1 MNIRA
6 LTLRYLGW
14 CLGVKSAAMFIPNK
28 EISGRSLILITVS
41 ITSLLVTAIAIQTIT
56 KPKEATLLIVTI
68 YDVVSV
74 SPVSKRVTYPDET
87 FDETFNY
94 SKLKDKHIEFNIP
107 FEAKFATS
115 NEIETQIFEFESLDD
130 VWLFLENHSTPR
142 IVIGF
147 ADWLT
152 NGTFEEVFKRFH
164 GYDPSERGEWPGPPE
179 DISLWFGRMKT
190 GQCYFEVIRA
200 PSPASDIEKYVNGIE
215 GIYVEKRFASDE
227 SRSSAVWI
235 LYIKLNDAPPFS
247 AVFCKYPYYSPR

>member
-1 MNIRA
+1 VNLRK
-6 LTLRYLGW
+6 LTQIYLGW
-14 CLGVKSAAMFIPNK
+14 CPGVKSAAIFIPNK
-28 EISGRSLILITVS
+28 EISGRTLILIIVS
-41 ITSLLVTAIAIQTIT
+41 LTFLVTAIAVQTVT
-56 KPKEATLLIVTI
+56 KPKEATLLTVTI

-74 SPVSKRVTYPDET
+74 SPVSKRVTYTDET

-115 NEIETQIFEFESLDD
+115 NEIETQIFEFESLED

-152 NGTFEEVFKRFH
+152 NGTFEEVSKRFH
-164 GYDPSERGEWPGPPE
+164 GYDPSKRGEWPGPSE
-179 DISLWFGRMKT
+179 DISLMFGRWKT
-190 GQCYFEVIRA
+190 WQCYFEVIRA
-200 PSPASDIEKYVNGIE
+200 PSPASYIEQYVNGIE
-215 GIYVEKRFASDE
+215 GIYVRKRFASDG
-227 SRSSAVWI
+227 RSSAVWT

-247 AVFCKYPYYSPR
+247 AVFCKFPYYTSR